1 MSDQVINRR
10 KRNMSQA
17 PAQPAYRMPEADLPD
32 PPSAAQVAAE
42 VEPEPEEPQ
51 PAELPR
57 RPQITLATKVRHRGR
72 VITVTATDLT
82 VERFCDLLD
91 VKKLEPA

>member
-17 PAQPAYRMPEADLPD
+17 PAYRMPEADLPD
-32 PPSAAQVAAE
+32 PPSAAQAAA
-42 VEPEPEEPQ
+42 EPEPEAEDP
-51 PAELPR
+51 PAAELPR
-57 RPQITLATKVRHRGR
+57 RPQITLSTKVRHRGR

-82 VERFCDLLD
+82 VDRFCDLLD
-91 VKKLEPA
+91 AKKLESAEV